1 MKIKYSELTRWED
14 QIMEEQVKWVT
25 LPAAPDADLNA
36 FRAGLRMGMREI
48 LATLKLQGKIEIDY
62 QH

>member
-14 QIMEEQVKWVT
+14 QIMEEQVKWAKT
-25 LPAAPDADLNA
+25 NAPDAVNA